1 MTTDLEKI
9 RRLLE
14 RAAHAST
21 PVEEARTSAVI
32 AARLIIEHE
41 VELYLPGQTPR
52 RGRGLG
58 DIFEASD
65 LDEVMSDFFRNMWP
79 DGRPGRPA
87 PKRQVRQT
95 FTALCPGEL
104 HLSCTCCGAQ
114 VRPGSRL
121 HYASD
126 PLIDGDTVA
135 RVTHDGC
142 AAHWMQ
148 KRCSSCGKNTTKR
161 LREKITNQRRDPPG
175 TTMST
180 TSGFCYCCG
189 QTYDV
194 DEKIVSRGFVCVHVK
209 CYPHF
214 NRSPCPKCGGGARF

>member
-14 RAAHAST
+14 RAAHEST

-41 VELYLPGQTPR
+41 VELHLPGAR
-52 RGRGLG
+52 RA
-58 DIFEASD
+58 IFEATD
-65 LDEVMSDFFRNMWP
+65 LDETLADFFRNVWAA
-79 DGRPGRPA
+79 GSREQARPQER
-87 PKRQVRQT
+87 RQT
-95 FTALCPGEL
+95 FTSLCPGEL
-104 HLSCTCCGAQ
+104 HLTCTCCRAQ
-114 VRPGSRL
+114 VRPGSRM
-121 HYASD
+121 YWASPD
-126 PLIDGDTVA
+126 PLIDDETVA

-142 AAHWMQ
+142 AAHWAQ
-148 KRCSSCGKNTTKR
+148 KRCSACGKNTTRR
-161 LREKITNQRRDPPG
+161 LREKLTNQRRDPPG

-180 TSGFCYCCG
+180 ASGYCYCCG

-194 DEKIVSRGFVCVHVK
+194 DEKIVCRGFVCVHAK

-214 NRSPCPKCGGGARF
+214 NRVPCPKCGGGARF